1 MDSRCFLFFLTGL
14 LLSVGVQPGGAVAQS
29 QRTEPVL
36 PKDMLPAE
44 LSLVHLP
51 AGLNARPR
59 IPEDSPLTTERVA
72 LGRSLFFDP
81 ILSEN
86 NMVACASCHQ
96 PRHGFATPDA
106 AAIGIRGQVGQ
117 RNAPSLLNRAY
128 GTRFFWDGRAGSL
141 EEQALK
147 PIANRKELGSSV
159 AAVIKKLRGSAE
171 YVEKFQQAFAEGGVK
186 VVNEKNLGKAL
197 ASFERTLLLGDSPI
211 DQFRASNASALS
223 DAERQG
229 LWLYE
234 SRGRCWRCHR
244 GHNFSDESF
253 HNTGV
258 RWKKRPVDLG
268 RFDVTGQEVDVGK
281 FKTPTLRGVSLTAP
295 YMHDGSA
302 KTLRDVVQFYNRGGV
317 KNPNLDPIIQPLG
330 LSDADVDHLVAF
342 LEALSRTSDPM
353 SVLPDVKSGET
364 PPVKPAEEQ

>member
-14 LLSVGVQPGGAVAQS
+14 LLSVVLQPGGAVAQS

-96 PRHGFATPDA
+96 PRHGFASPDA
-106 AAIGIRGQVGQ
+106 GAIGIRGQVGT

-128 GTRFFWDGRAGSL
+128 GTRFFWDGRASSL

-147 PIANRKELGSSV
+147 PIANPKELGSSV
-159 AAVIKKLRGSAE
+159 ASVLKRLGGNAA
-171 YVEKFQQAFAEGGVK
+171 YVKQFQQAFATDGAQAIS
-186 VVNEKNLGKAL
+186 EKNLGKAL
-197 ASFERTLLLGDSPI
+197 ASFQRTLLLGDSPI
-211 DQFRASNASALS
+211 DQFRASNASALNA
-223 DAERQG
+223 AERQG

-234 SRGRCWRCHR
+234 SRGRCWRCHS
-244 GHNFSDESF
+244 GHNFTDESF

>member
-1 MDSRCFLFFLTGL
+1 MYSRLLLLCLLGL
-14 LLSVGVQPGGAVAQS
+14 LLSVGVPLRGLNAQPPRPQ
-29 QRTEPVL
+29 PLL
-36 PKDMLPAE
+36 PKDTLRTS
-44 LSLVHLP
+44 LSLDHLP
-51 AGLNARPR
+51 AGLTARPA
-59 IPEDSPLTTERVA
+59 IPEDSPLTAERVA

-81 ILSEN
+81 VLSEN
-86 NMVACASCHQ
+86 NTVACASCHQ
-96 PRHGFATPDA
+96 PRHGFASPDA
-106 AAIGIRGQVGQ
+106 GAIGIRGQVGP

-128 GTRFFWDGRAGSL
+128 GSHFFWDGRAGSL

-147 PIANRKELGSSV
+147 PIANRKELGSTV
-159 AAVIKKLRGSAE
+159 AAVIKRLRGSDE
-171 YVEKFQQAFAEGGVK
+171 YVMRFQQVFGEEGVK
-186 VVNEKNLGKAL
+186 VVNEKNLARAL
-197 ASFERTLLLGDSPI
+197 ASFQRTLLLGDSPV

-258 RWKKRPVDLG
+258 SWGTEPADLG
-268 RFDVTGQEVDVGK
+268 RFDVSGQEEDIGK

-295 YMHDGSA
+295 YMHDGSL

-317 KNPNLDPIIQPLG
+317 KNPKLDPIIHPLG

-353 SVLPDVKSGET
+353 SVLSDTTREEN
-364 PPVKPAEEQ
+364 PPAKQK

>member
-1 MDSRCFLFFLTGL
+1 MYSSRFLFCLLGL
-14 LLSVGVQPGGAVAQS
+14 LLSAGVPTGGVIAQS
-29 QRTEPVL
+29 QRTQPVL
-36 PKDMLPAE
+36 PKDTLRPQ
-44 LSLVHLP
+44 LSLDHLP
-51 AGLNARPR
+51 AGLNARPA
-59 IPEDSPLTTERVA
+59 IPADSPLTAERVA

-81 ILSEN
+81 VLSEN
-86 NMVACASCHQ
+86 NTVACASCHQ
-96 PRHGFATPDA
+96 PRHGFAAPDA
-106 AAIGIRGQVGQ
+106 GAIGIRGQVGQ

-234 SRGRCWRCHR
+234 SRGRCWRCHS

-258 RWKKRPVDLG
+258 SWGKRPADLG
-268 RFDVTGQEVDVGK
+268 RFDVSGQEEDVGK

-295 YMHDGSA
+295 YMHDGSV

-317 KNPNLDPIIQPLG
+317 KNPNLDPIIQPLD

-353 SVLPDVKSGET
+353 SVLLDVTSEGR
-364 PPVKPAEEQ
+364 PPVKQK